1 MKVVDL
7 IIELSKLN
15 PDLEVVYDATEE
27 GEDQFRFV
35 VVESLGE
42 ISTNIGDS
50 YALLN
55 IEALTAVDE
64 EDEDE

>member
-15 PDLEVVYDATEE
+15 PDLEVVYDATED